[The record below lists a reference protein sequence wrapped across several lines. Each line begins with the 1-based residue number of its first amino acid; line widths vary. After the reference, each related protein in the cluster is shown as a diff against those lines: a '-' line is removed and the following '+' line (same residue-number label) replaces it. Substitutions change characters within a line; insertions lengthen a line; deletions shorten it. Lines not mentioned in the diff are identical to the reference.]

1 MSCKVIGV
9 LLLAGLFP
17 GVSWAQTTSEPGPPY
32 PAGSDITFQWN
43 YSCPSSRGC
52 SFRCPGAG
60 DATHVTSLT
69 IYLGKM
75 RVGTGQNPLALFYNF
90 STVEIPRGNGFTIDT
105 GLGTLACQVNGMT
118 LDYSGPPKSNLRY

>member
-1 MSCKVIGV
+1 MSRKVIGV

-17 GVSWAQTTSEPGPPY
+17 VASWAQTNLEPGPPY

-43 YSCPSSRGC
+43 YSCPSSKGC